1 MSSPQLILPQV
12 SLNGTNKQEL
22 VSQQLAVVGAIRV
35 LLEAMGEAAPHGRD
49 YQRDP
54 SQLEPAKKAWMDR
67 RMLVY
72 ALRKEIEQ
80 HAEAIDA
87 LPG

>member
-1 MSSPQLILPQV
+1 
-12 SLNGTNKQEL
+12 
-22 VSQQLAVVGAIRV
+22 
-35 LLEAMGEAAPHGRD
+35 MGEAAPHGRD

-54 SQLEPAKKAWMDR
+54 SQLEPAKTAWTDR

>member
-1 MSSPQLILPQV
+1 
-12 SLNGTNKQEL
+12 
-22 VSQQLAVVGAIRV
+22 
-35 LLEAMGEAAPHGRD
+35 MGEAAPHGSD

-54 SQLEPAKKAWMDR
+54 SQLEPAKTAWTDR

>member
-1 MSSPQLILPQV
+1 MSSPQLILPQI
-12 SLNGTNKQEL
+12 SINGTDKNEL
-22 VSQQLAVVGAIRV
+22 MNQQFAIIGALRN

-54 SQLEPAKKAWMDR
+54 SQLELAKTAWTDR

-80 HAEAIDA
+80 HVEAIND
-87 LPG
+87 LR